1 MGFVRVAS
9 KSDLAEGKMISLE
22 VEGKEVVVANVGGN
36 YYAIR
41 NRCTHM
47 GCMLSDGTLKGEH
60 LQCPCHGSTFNV
72 KNGNVVKG
80 PATKPESIFQ
90 VKEEKDQILVKL

>member
-1 MGFVRVAS
+1 MGFVKAAS
-9 KSDLAEGKMISLE
+9 KSDLAEGRMIPLE
-22 VEGKEVVVANVGGN
+22 AEGKEIVIANVNGN
-36 YYAIR
+36 YYAIG

-47 GCMLSDGTLKGEH
+47 RCMLSDGILKGEQ
-60 LQCPCHGSTFNV
+60 LQCPCHGSIFNV
-72 KNGNVVKG
+72 KNGSVVKG